1 MMRERGSPMPTP
13 EMEVEGF
20 DLPEDLVRMKELQ
33 QQGFFCSQI
42 LIILGLELQGKSN
55 PDLVR
60 CMHGL
65 AGGLGFTGET
75 CGTLTGGACLLGLY
89 AGKGTPAEP
98 EDPRLL
104 FMIEALVK
112 WFKER
117 FGADYGGM
125 TCNHIL
131 EDNPKNQLTR
141 CPHLVAE
148 TYQKVKELLVENGFD
163 LSGTDH
169 ES

>member
-1 MMRERGSPMPTP
+1 
-13 EMEVEGF
+13 MEARDMF
-20 DLPEDLVRMKELQ
+20 LKDDMVRMNELR

-55 PDLVR
+55 PGLVR

-75 CGTLTGGACLLGLY
+75 CGALTGGACLLGLY
-89 AGKGTPAEP
+89 AGRGLPEEK

-104 FMIEALVK
+104 FMIEDLVK
-112 WFKER
+112 WFKGG
-117 FGADYGGM
+117 FGVEFGGI
-125 TCNHIL
+125 TCDHVL

-163 LSGTDH
+163 LSGTDR
-169 ES
+169 ET

>member
-1 MMRERGSPMPTP
+1 
-13 EMEVEGF
+13 
-20 DLPEDLVRMKELQ
+20 
-33 QQGFFCSQI
+33 
-42 LIILGLELQGKSN
+42 
-55 PDLVR
+55 
-60 CMHGL
+60 L
-65 AGGLGFTGET
+65 AGET

-89 AGKGTPAEP
+89 AGKGTPAEE

-112 WFKER
+112 WFKEG
-117 FGADYGGM
+117 FGTQYGGI
-125 TCNHIL
+125 TCHHIL
-131 EDNPKNQLTR
+131 EDNPQNQFTR

-169 ES
+169 ET

>member
-1 MMRERGSPMPTP
+1 MPTP
-13 EMEVEGF
+13 EMEA
-20 DLPEDLVRMKELQ
+20 DDSLLRDDLVRMKELK

-60 CMHGL
+60 SMHGL
-65 AGGLGFTGET
+65 AGGLGFMGET

-89 AGKGTPAEP
+89 AGKGLPEEQ

-104 FMIEALVK
+104 FMIEALLK
-112 WFKER
+112 WFKEK
-117 FGADYGGM
+117 FGGQYGGI

-131 EDNPKNQLTR
+131 EDNPKNQFTR
-141 CPHLVAE
+141 CPPLVAE

-163 LSGTDH
+163 LSGIDR

>member
-1 MMRERGSPMPTP
+1 MDDMT
-13 EMEVEGF
+13 
-20 DLPEDLVRMKELQ
+20 RMQELKR
-33 QQGFFCSQI
+33 QGFFCSQI

-65 AGGLGFTGET
+65 VGGLGFMGET

-89 AGKGTPAEP
+89 AGKGEPAE
-98 EDPRLL
+98 EFDPRL
-104 FMIEALVK
+104 FIMIEALVK

-117 FGADYGGM
+117 FGTQYGGI

-131 EDNPKNQLTR
+131 EDNPRNQLTR
-141 CPHLVAE
+141 CPQLVAE